1 MPIGI
6 VSASPAP
13 LAENRMT
20 ELQAILTRHDLQALD
35 LFERYLQSLLP
46 GAEHLAAA
54 RAVADYFDQ
63 RGWRLKAHA
72 HYSDLLT
79 YYRADSRAQTRLQ
92 LDLAEMSLRW
102 SDLPQMRVCLEQAR
116 AEFARQPDEALEAD
130 LLRGEALLA
139 CLTGDLPSAKTGMQ
153 QALDA
158 YTRQG
163 GWPKIALGLN
173 GMSYICLNG
182 RQWDEAVGYTR
193 QALHGDQTA
202 LNQRLR
208 GDLLSNHG
216 YALRRQRGNRVAL
229 PWVEDAYALRVEQ
242 RDALLISRTGVNLAE
257 IQRALGRL
265 QEAEAVLQRG
275 LEELRG
281 IGMQEQAGS
290 VANTLGALRFTQG
303 DYTGAAAAYQEALR
317 CARALGQARLEGI
330 ICTNQAEVY
339 YQWGDFRTASTWYAR
354 CAEVYAAEG
363 DLSKA
368 VDAWLQAARLITWI
382 DPREIHPILDCALE
396 VTTQH
401 LASDPHAILLAEEIR
416 QEIEI
421 LSGSGA
427 NRPELRIQPRPARPE
442 SLPPLPAPE
451 QIDTV
456 DDDLAHL
463 LEEFADSSVA
473 PWEMDR
479 FSERLQAVIDAGR
492 LASASAREVAQSRL
506 AAMMSKSTPAAPTPP
521 RVGGLQL
528 GTDVD
533 FASYLALICG
543 SLAEAGANP
552 ELAIPPLMAAF
563 DRALTLALEFKSACG
578 ADLDDLLRQPDP
590 RTLRDQVANLDP
602 QAAALPG
609 PTRAW
614 NSLRGYCLG
623 ALALLARSPAS
634 RRGARGNSELRD
646 KIVQLL
652 PDCPELALLEELLSA
667 PDGEEMLVIHPGL
680 KRGYRVRV
688 SGVSSNS
695 QLHTLLAYL
704 LVGDPQGGWLPGVR
718 PNRRIMAAE
727 RGTLVPWE
735 SLVAQSIFNM
745 VSWRGVLP
753 DGELSEDP
761 ATWILGEGR
770 PSDIPRFEGQ
780 WVMLM
785 GPLPY
790 QLTWIAGPKFHGL
803 QAEVILEEIMAQ
815 PEVERLLARMSAAV
829 VGG

>member
-6 VSASPAP
+6 VPASPAP
-13 LAENRMT
+13 LAEDRMT
-20 ELQAILTRHDLQALD
+20 ELQAILDRHDLQQLD

-46 GAEHLAAA
+46 SPEHLAAA
-54 RAVADYFDQ
+54 RAVAGYLDQ
-63 RGWRLKAHA
+63 RGWRLKAQA

-79 YYRADSRAQTRLQ
+79 YYRADPLALARLQ
-92 LDLAEMSLRW
+92 LDLAEVGLRW
-102 SDLPQMRVCLEQAR
+102 SDLSQMQACLEQAR
-116 AEFARQPDEALEAD
+116 ADLPQHADEELEAD
-130 LLRGEALLA
+130 LLRGDALLA
-139 CLTGDLPSAKTGMQ
+139 CLRGDQPGAKAQMQ
-153 QALDA
+153 QALES
-158 YTRQG
+158 YTRLTV
-163 GWPKIALGLN
+163 WPKIALGLN
-173 GMSYICLNG
+173 GMSYVCLTA
-182 RQWDEAVGYTR
+182 RQWDDAVGFTR
-193 QALHGDQTA
+193 QALHGDQAA
-202 LNQRLR
+202 LSLRLR

-216 YALRRQRGNRVAL
+216 YALRRLRGNRVAL
-229 PWVEDAYALRVEQ
+229 PWVEDAYALRIEQ

-317 CARALGQARLEGI
+317 CARTLGQAHLEGI

-363 DLSKA
+363 DLAKA

-396 VTTQH
+396 VTNQR
-401 LASDPHAILLAEEIR
+401 LDSDPDAAGLAKDIR

-421 LSGSGA
+421 LSGSTVT
-427 NRPELRIQPRPARPE
+427 RPELRIQPRPSRLE
-442 SLPPLPAPE
+442 NLPPLPAPE
-451 QIDTV
+451 QIDSV

-463 LEEFADSSVA
+463 LEEIADSSVA
-473 PWEMDR
+473 PWKMDH
-479 FSERLQAVIDAGR
+479 FGERLRAVIDAGR
-492 LASASAREVAQSRL
+492 LASASAREIAQSRL
-506 AAMMSKSTPAAPTPP
+506 AAMMGKSTPVAPTLPQ
-521 RVGGLQL
+521 VGGLQL

-543 SLAEAGANP
+543 SLAEAGADP
-552 ELAIPPLMAAF
+552 ELAIPPLMSAF
-563 DRALTLALEFKSACG
+563 DRALSLALEFKTACG

-590 RTLRDQVANLDP
+590 RIVRDQIANLDP
-602 QAAALPG
+602 QVAKFPG

-614 NSLRGYCLG
+614 NSLRGYCVG
-623 ALALLARSPAS
+623 ALALLARSPTS
-634 RRGARGNSELRD
+634 RRAARGNSELRD
-646 KIVQLL
+646 RIVRLV

-680 KRGYRVRV
+680 KRGYRVRI

-753 DGELSEDP
+753 DGQLSEDP

-790 QLTWIAGPKFHGL
+790 QLTWVAGPKFHGL
-803 QAEVILEEIMAQ
+803 QAEVILEEIMSQ
-815 PEVERLLARMSAAV
+815 PEVDRLLARMSAAA
-829 VGG
+829 GA